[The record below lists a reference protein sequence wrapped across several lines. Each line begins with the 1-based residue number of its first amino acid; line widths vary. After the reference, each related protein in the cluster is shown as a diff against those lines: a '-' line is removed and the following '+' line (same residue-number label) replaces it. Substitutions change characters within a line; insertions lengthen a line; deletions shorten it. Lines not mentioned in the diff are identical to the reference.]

1 MVTPGNYGEAFA
13 REKLGLSLARW
24 CTCSNYIGRGHRPRR
39 RGGLPLRALVGH
51 LGKLIKVSAGCM
63 NTHSKV
69 ADARRET
76 PSRHAALAGE
86 TGRW

>member
-1 MVTPGNYGEAFA
+1 MWSPPATTA
-13 REKLGLSLARW
+13 RPSPEKLGLSLARW
-24 CTCSNYIGRGHRPRR
+24 CTCSNYIGAAIDHAAGAGFRSV
-39 RGGLPLRALVGH
+39 LLVGH

-76 PSRHAALAGE
+76 LAAHAALAGE